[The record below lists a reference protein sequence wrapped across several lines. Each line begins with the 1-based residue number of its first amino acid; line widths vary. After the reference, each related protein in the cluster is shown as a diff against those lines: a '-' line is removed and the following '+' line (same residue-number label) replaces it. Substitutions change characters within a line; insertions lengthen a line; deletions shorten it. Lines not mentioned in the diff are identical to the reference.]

1 MVSFSFAC
9 ALADLGSD
17 MQVPETNRCVI
28 LSGPTASKS
37 ARTEGAEAW
46 FSSGCDRTDLSDRYE
61 AGGGHVFP
69 GQGAKSQFPAA
80 VICTLCRST
89 KHRPNGPFRSDMAA
103 TLARLGANFGQQ
115 APTSAQLGPIGHNFG
130 RAWLQDGT
138 TWPQLTWTH
147 LEVTSAQVKV
157 HMGSKWGT

>member
-61 AGGGHVFP
+61 AGGGACFP
-69 GQGAKSQFPAA
+69 GTGRQKPVPCCGNLHTLQIDKASAKWTVSIRHGRNIGPTWGQLRPA
-80 VICTLCRST
+80 
-89 KHRPNGPFRSDMAA
+89 GP
-103 TLARLGANFGQQ
+103 NFGPTWTNWPQVRPSLAPRWHNL
-115 APTSAQLGPIGHNFG
+115 APTNLDPFGSNFG
-130 RAWLQDGT
+130 
-138 TWPQLTWTH
+138 P
-147 LEVTSAQVKV
+147 S
-157 HMGSKWGT
+157 